1 MPGDRTEQA
10 TPHHRQ
16 KATEKGDRAH
26 SRDLMA
32 AAGMLGGVFALGSV
46 AAKWIGAWGSA
57 YRACLALGE
66 PGFWE
71 RTRPVDAAIALR
83 GVALRGLSPLGMV
96 FAASLAAAVV
106 AGVAQGG
113 GWTLNASALSPKP
126 ERLNPVENAKNIFSL
141 RGVVRL
147 GKSLVPIVALGFC
160 AEHAIA
166 AQAALPPLSIE
177 RYPDTFAWLY
187 TLLLDGAW
195 IFLGW
200 AGIDYLMEWRSRE
213 TRLRMS
219 KQEMRDEFKE
229 TEGNPQVKAR
239 IRGLRRQMRRRQMKA
254 DMARATVVITNP
266 THYAVELSFDFDTME
281 PPRVVAKG
289 RDLLAAQIREEAQWA
304 GVPMVENPP
313 LARSLYRQVETG
325 QAIPY
330 ELYAAVA
337 AILAWLYRRQVEDR
351 LRREQ
356 ADAGARGGAGA
367 RGRGAGTGSG
377 ANEAKRN
384 VMRGQP

>member
-16 KATEKGDRAH
+16 KAVEKGDRAR
-26 SRDLMA
+26 SRDLLGA
-32 AAGMLGGVFALGSV
+32 AAMLGGVYALGS
-46 AAKWIGAWGSA
+46 AAGKWVSAWTEA
-57 YRACLALGE
+57 YRGALALGE

-71 RTRPVDAAIALR
+71 RVTPEQAAVALR
-83 GVALRGLSPLGMV
+83 GVLLHGLSPLGTI
-96 FAASLAAAVV
+96 FAAALAAALV

-113 GWTLNASALSPKP
+113 GWTLQGDALMPKI
-126 ERLNPVENAKNIFSL
+126 ERLNPVQNLKNVFSL
-141 RGVVRL
+141 RGAVRL
-147 GKSLVPIVALGFC
+147 GKSLVPVVALGFC

-166 AQAALPPLSIE
+166 AESVLPPLSLA
-177 RYPDTFAWLY
+177 RYPDTFAWIY
-187 TLLLDGAW
+187 TLLLDAAW

-213 TRLRMS
+213 SRLRMS
-219 KQEMRDEFKE
+219 KQDLRDEFKE
-229 TEGNPQVKAR
+229 TEGSPQVKAR
-239 IRGLRRQMRRRQMKA
+239 IRGLRRQMRRQQMKA

-266 THYAVELSFDFDTME
+266 THYAVALSFDFDSMD

-304 GVPMVENPP
+304 GVPIVENPP

-337 AILAWLYRRQVEDR
+337 AILAWLYRRQVEER

-356 ADAGARGGAGA
+356 AEAAAH
-367 RGRGAGTGSG
+367 RGAGTK
-377 ANEAKRN
+377 AREA
-384 VMRGQP
+384 RGTT

>member
-1 MPGDRTEQA
+1 MPDDRTEQA

-16 KATEKGDRAH
+16 KAADKGDRAH
-26 SRDLMA
+26 SRDLMSA
-32 AAGMLGGVFALGSV
+32 AAMLGGVFALGS
-46 AAKWIGAWGSA
+46 AAGKWVGAWAGA
-57 YRACLALGE
+57 YRVCLALGQ

-71 RTRPVDAAIALR
+71 RTTPQQAVVVLR
-83 GVALRGLSPLGMV
+83 GVVLQGLSPLGTV
-96 FAASLAAAVV
+96 FAASLAAALL

-113 GWTLNASALSPKP
+113 GWSFDAEALSMKP
-126 ERLNPVENAKNIFSL
+126 GRLNPAENVKNVFSL
-141 RGVVRL
+141 RGAVRL
-147 GKSLVPIVALGFC
+147 GKSLVPVLALGFC

-166 AQAALPPLSIE
+166 AESALPPLSLA

-213 TRLRMS
+213 SSLRMS
-219 KQEMRDEFKE
+219 KQELRDEFKE
-229 TEGNPQVKAR
+229 TEGSPQIKAR

-254 DMARATVVITNP
+254 DLARATVVITNP
-266 THYAVELSFDFDTME
+266 THYAVALSFDFETME
-281 PPRVVAKG
+281 PPRVLAKG

-304 GVPMVENPP
+304 GVPIVENPP
-313 LARSLYRQVETG
+313 LARSLYRQVEAG

-337 AILAWLYRRQVEDR
+337 AILAWLYRRQVEER

-356 ADAGARGGAGA
+356 AEAAAR
-367 RGRGAGTGSG
+367 RGSG
-377 ANEAKRN
+377 SRTSGSGTTRTRATS
-384 VMRGQP
+384 

>member
-16 KATEKGDRAH
+16 QAAEKGDRAQ

-32 AAGMLGGVFALGSV
+32 AAAMLGGIFALGSV
-46 AAKWIGAWGSA
+46 AGKWIGAWAAA

-71 RTRPVDAAIALR
+71 RATPQEAALALR
-83 GVALRGLSPLGMV
+83 GVVLHGLSPLGMV
-96 FAASLAAAVV
+96 FAASLAAALL

-113 GWTLNASALSPKP
+113 GWTLQADALSPKLK
-126 ERLNPVENAKNIFSL
+126 RLNPAENVKNIVSL
-141 RGVVRL
+141 RGAVRL
-147 GKSLVPIVALGFC
+147 GKSLVPVVALGFC

-166 AQAALPPLSIE
+166 AQSVLPPLSVE
-177 RYPDTFAWLY
+177 RYPDLFMWLY
-187 TLLLDGAW
+187 RLLLDGAW

-213 TRLRMS
+213 SRLRMS
-219 KQEMRDEFKE
+219 KQELRDEFKE
-229 TEGNPQVKAR
+229 TEGSPQVKAR

-266 THYAVELSFDFDTME
+266 THYAVALSFDFETME

-337 AILAWLYRRQVEDR
+337 AILAWLYRRQVEER

-356 ADAGARGGAGA
+356 AEAAARRGTGTRTTAARTIRGGA
-367 RGRGAGTGSG
+367 TT
-377 ANEAKRN
+377 
-384 VMRGQP
+384 